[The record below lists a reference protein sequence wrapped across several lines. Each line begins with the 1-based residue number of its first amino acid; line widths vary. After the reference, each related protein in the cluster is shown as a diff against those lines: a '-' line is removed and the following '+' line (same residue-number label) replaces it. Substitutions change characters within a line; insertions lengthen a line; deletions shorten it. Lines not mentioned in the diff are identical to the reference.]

1 MTDWT
6 RSLCAPLAGYLTLVC
21 GALVFQDALF
31 GSVTHASTST
41 AIVIGGGLTALGC
54 VVAGYVVAWIAPSR
68 PALHMTPLV
77 AWLCIET
84 ALLHLKAGSPL
95 WFDVMAGGS
104 NALGVMLGVWLWIR
118 AHERSLNEA
127 HRERGKRNGPWIVF
141 CEPRRQRPAGVP

>member
-1 MTDWT
+1 MNPLART
-6 RSLCAPLAGYLTLVC
+6 LCAPIAGYATLVC

-31 GSVTHASTST
+31 GGVTHASTST
-41 AIVIGGGLTALGC
+41 AIVIGGGLTALAC

-104 NALGVMLGVWLWIR
+104 NVLGVVLGVWLWR
-118 AHERSLNEA
+118 RQHQRNLNEA
-127 HRERGKRNGPWIVF
+127 H
-141 CEPRRQRPAGVP
+141 